1 MEMKQYLKNELDKL
15 ERGIVATPTDEY
27 LNDFTKANNGSN
39 DFLLMQM
46 AKNFGYKLALL
57 NMQDALYYEIDK
69 PLVKLALER
78 LLEQVRDD
86 GRPFEE
92 VNKII
97 KQIDKIDTL

>member
-1 MEMKQYLKNELDKL
+1 MKQYIKNELDKL
-15 ERGIVATPTDEY
+15 DKGIVATPTDEY
-27 LNDFTKANNGSN
+27 LNDFTQSNNGTN

-69 PLVKLALER
+69 PLVKLALKR

-92 VNKII
+92 INKIV

>member
-1 MEMKQYLKNELDKL
+1 MKQYLKNELDKL
-15 ERGIVATPTDEY
+15 ERGIVATPTNEY
-27 LNDFTKANNGSN
+27 LNEFTKANNGSN

-57 NMQDALYYEIDK
+57 NMEDALYYEIDK
-69 PLVKLALER
+69 PLVKLALQR
-78 LLEQVRDD
+78 LLEQVRED
-86 GRPFEE
+86 GKPFEE

>member
-1 MEMKQYLKNELDKL
+1 MKQYLKNELEKLDK
-15 ERGIVATPTDEY
+15 GIVATPTDEY
-27 LNDFTKANNGSN
+27 LNDFTKANNGTN

-69 PLVKLALER
+69 PLVKLALKR

-92 VNKII
+92 INKII
-97 KQIDKIDTL
+97 KQIDKIELL

>member
-1 MEMKQYLKNELDKL
+1 MKQYIKNELDKL

-27 LNDFTKANNGSN
+27 LNDFTKANKGSN

-69 PLVKLALER
+69 PLVKLALKR

-92 VNKII
+92 INKIV

>member
-1 MEMKQYLKNELDKL
+1 MKQYLKNELDKL

>member
-1 MEMKQYLKNELDKL
+1 MKQYIKNELDKL
-15 ERGIVATPTDEY
+15 DKGIVATPNQDY
-27 LNDFTKANNGSN
+27 LLQFTEANKGSN
-39 DFLLMQM
+39 DYLLMQM

-69 PLVKLALER
+69 PLVKLALKR

-97 KQIDKIDTL
+97 KQIDRIELL

>member
-1 MEMKQYLKNELDKL
+1 MKEYINNQLELL
-15 ERGIVATPTDEY
+15 ERGIVATPTYEY
-27 LNDFTKANNGSN
+27 LNDFTKANKGSN
-39 DFLLMQM
+39 DLLLMQM

-69 PLVKLALER
+69 PLVKLALRR

-92 VNKII
+92 INKIV